1 MSARDRLTAMYVP
14 TSDADETDWEQRLN
28 AYRAE
33 VLAEAAPPC
42 AVCDTSIEWVACPT
56 GGWWAH
62 HNHPEDGHDALP
74 PGVPSRTEVLA
85 EVARLFDDRGRALL
99 DGGIMTAADAAEL
112 IRQHAAAPVPATEQ
126 DDIGT
131 AVPNYFRPGHTY
143 TRPSHG
149 RQVEFQVTQVSTAPD
164 GSQRRAFGWHR
175 IEGYSSWSDYSNDDY
190 ATWTDTT
197 APTPADGY
205 AGTRGEPGPVNQ

>member
-85 EVARLFDDRGRALL
+85 EVA
-99 DGGIMTAADAAEL
+99 
-112 IRQHAAAPVPATEQ
+112 
-126 DDIGT
+126 
-131 AVPNYFRPGHTY
+131 
-143 TRPSHG
+143 
-149 RQVEFQVTQVSTAPD
+149 
-164 GSQRRAFGWHR
+164 
-175 IEGYSSWSDYSNDDY
+175 SWSDYSNDDY